1 MALPP
6 AFLDELRARTPLH
19 GLIGR
24 KARLVR
30 NGRQWKGCCPFHNEK
45 SPSFYVYDDHFHC
58 FGCGA
63 HGDAITFLMRAEGAS
78 FPEAVERLAA
88 EAGMQVPRPTPQ
100 AAARERRARDL
111 HEVLAAAAAAYQRRL
126 AQPEGAAARDYL
138 HRRGLTEATIARF
151 GLGWSGEGRGAL
163 AAELKPE
170 GIEPAQLVAAG
181 LMKPRDPER
190 PEAGLVDMFFGRVM
204 FPIRDRRGR
213 IISFGGR
220 ILGDGQPKY
229 VNGPETELFQK
240 RRGLYGLDL
249 AREAAFRGATVLVVE
264 GYMDVIALHQ
274 AGFGGAVA
282 PLGTALTAEQL
293 GLLWQMT
300 PEPVLC
306 FDGDAAGGRAAV
318 RAAEIA
324 LPLLSPERSLRLATL
339 TGGEDP
345 DTLVRKGGARVF
357 EAVLET
363 AKPLSAAL
371 YDLLTAGRPRATPE
385 QRAAL
390 RGQLEAAARLIPD
403 RILSGE
409 YRRVLLDRFFEE
421 QRRPRPGG
429 GPGGGSGPRRG
440 GAGRRGE
447 ALAPPPG
454 LQRRPID
461 IAAIRLE
468 RARNLLAIL
477 LRHPA
482 ILPDVEEALMTL
494 DLPAGPCEALGHALL
509 DWLRGAELLD
519 SEALAGHLAQN
530 GMQDTVAWAVRA
542 TGLCAAAHPT
552 AQPKE
557 ALDGW
562 WHFFGLLRGE
572 AELIKDQTEAQRLL
586 TDRNDPAAQ
595 KRLIGLTKA
604 LAALRAG
611 ETEAIPEEASQ
622 DQSPDGALDGAPAG
636 AAWGPVT
643 SRGALRDDTIG

>member
-88 EAGMQVPRPTPQ
+88 EAGLQVPKPTPQ

-126 AQPEGAAARDYL
+126 AQPEGRAARDYL
-138 HRRGLTEATIARF
+138 LRRGLTEATIARF

-240 RRGLYGLDL
+240 RRGLFGLDL

-293 GLLWQMT
+293 GLLWQLT

-306 FDGDAAGGRAAV
+306 FDGDAAGARAAA
-318 RAAEIA
+318 RAAELA
-324 LPLLSPERSLRLATL
+324 LPLLAPDRSLKLATL
-339 TGGEDP
+339 SGGEDP
-345 DTLVRKGGARVF
+345 DTLLQKEGPRAF
-357 EAVLET
+357 AAVLEE
-363 AKPLSAAL
+363 AKPLSVAL
-371 YDLLTAGRPRATPE
+371 YDLLSGGRPRATPE

-403 RILSGE
+403 RVLSGE

-421 QRRPRPGG
+421 QRRPASGG
-429 GPGGGSGPRRG
+429 ARRSP
-440 GAGRRGE
+440 AGRRGE
-447 ALAPPPG
+447 AMTPPPG

-461 IAAIRLE
+461 PAGIRLE

-482 ILPDVEEALMTL
+482 LLPEVEESLMAL
-494 DLPAGPCEALGHALL
+494 DLPAGPCQALREAMLG
-509 DWLRGAELLD
+509 WLQGAEVLD

-530 GMQDTVAWAVRA
+530 DMEDAHAWAIRA
-542 TGLCAAAHPT
+542 SGLCAAAHPT

-572 AELIKDQTEAQRLL
+572 AELIEDRTEAQRLL
-586 TDRNDPAAQ
+586 VERNDPAAQ
-595 KRLIGLTKA
+595 QRLIRLSEA
-604 LAALRAG
+604 LAALRGG
-611 ETEAIPEEASQ
+611 ESDATAEDS
-622 DQSPDGALDGAPAG
+622 SLGGAPAG
-636 AAWGPVT
+636 VPMGSEAA
-643 SRGALRDDTIG
+643 RDDTIG